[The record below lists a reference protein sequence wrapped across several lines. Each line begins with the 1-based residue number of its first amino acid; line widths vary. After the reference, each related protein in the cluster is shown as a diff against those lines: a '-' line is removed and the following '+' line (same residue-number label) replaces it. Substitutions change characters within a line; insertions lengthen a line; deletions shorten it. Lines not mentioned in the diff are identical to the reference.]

1 MNILINEHKE
11 LLIAMLHHKVS
22 FILIG
27 GYAVNYYGYDRMTGD
42 MDIWLKPTNDNRA
55 NFLKAISDFGI
66 VDEDV
71 VALSKKDFTTPQMFF
86 FGAPPRRIDFLLLSK
101 LSGVSYDEA
110 TEEANHFN
118 LETQQVPII
127 HYHHLLLTKMN
138 TGRKKDE
145 ADIEELQRINKYR
158 NDKNT

>member
-11 LLIAMLHHKVS
+11 LLIAMLNHKVS

-42 MDIWLKPTNDNRA
+42 MDIWLKPTNNNRV

-71 VALSKKDFTTPQMFF
+71 VALSKKDFRRSWCSSPT
-86 FGAPPRRIDFLLLSK
+86 AP
-101 LSGVSYDEA
+101 
-110 TEEANHFN
+110 
-118 LETQQVPII
+118 
-127 HYHHLLLTKMN
+127 HLR
-138 TGRKKDE
+138 GW
-145 ADIEELQRINKYR
+145 
-158 NDKNT
+158 

>member
-1 MNILINEHKE
+1 MNILIKEHKE

-42 MDIWLKPTNDNRA
+42 MDIWLKPTNNNRA

-71 VALSKKDFTTPQMFF
+71 VALSKKDF
-86 FGAPPRRIDFLLLSK
+86 RRSWCSSPTAYFA
-101 LSGVSYDEA
+101 G
-110 TEEANHFN
+110 EEHW
-118 LETQQVPII
+118 QR
-127 HYHHLLLTKMN
+127 
-138 TGRKKDE
+138 RKSF
-145 ADIEELQRINKYR
+145 
-158 NDKNT
+158 